1 MFSVIEHVTTPLKI
15 ECFIR
20 DAYTILLGDDDIT
33 DQPATQY
40 EDLTALME
48 QRIVQSP
55 NRYLSSMRVIS
66 KLVSLQTLI
75 DISSITQTLESLAN
89 FKLPTMCGGP
99 VLHVSGEKVQIPG
112 SDGNVSWHQD
122 WPNTGGS
129 RNSVTLWV
137 PIGGCSTSGGGLTL
151 AVGTFSQLLAYRTN
165 QAVCAIDNEITKDF
179 EEVIMAPA
187 VGDGLLFGQMQPH
200 KSHPGETTRMAV
212 SFRFEDAAEREWRDR
227 DFEYL
232 HHRVKK
238 NRDFGEWV

>member
-1 MFSVIEHVTTPLKI
+1 MFTIIEDVTTPLKI

-55 NRYLSSMRVIS
+55 SRYLSSMRVIS

-89 FKLPTMCGGP
+89 FKLATMCGGP

-151 AVGTFSQLLAYRTN
+151 AAGAFNQLLAYRTN
-165 QAVCAIDNEITKDF
+165 QAVCAIDNEIAK
-179 EEVIMAPA
+179 ILKKWSWRPPLAA
-187 VGDGLLFGQMQPH
+187 VYFRADAASQ
-200 KSHPGETTRMAV
+200 SHPGETTRMAV
-212 SFRFEDAAEREWRDR
+212 SFRFEDAAEKEWRDR
-227 DFEYL
+227 GFEYL

-238 NRDFGEWV
+238 NRDFEEWV